1 WRGLGLD
8 GRGRGLDDRRRR
20 LNDRRRLIGRRGD
33 SQRSNDQG
41 GRGHDARGD
50 SPQEGH
56 TQRSPDSRNG
66 SIQTSSEKSGAQR
79 RDIQVADTLAI
90 ATPHTHVAE
99 PGPGSRDDLRMI
111 ELLRK
116 ASSPIAVTL
125 TLALGLVPLDRA
137 HASEPGFAEPP
148 PPQPEGVDESSGQ
161 PLRIVAD
168 EPPAPALE
176 LEPAPAY
183 QPAPEIRTVDSPRPR
198 PGTGLIALGAIGM
211 GASAAMMI
219 TGLAGPGWANLER
232 QQAAIIGGM
241 SLPIGLASM
250 AMVVGGS

>member
-1 WRGLGLD
+1 
-8 GRGRGLDDRRRR
+8 
-20 LNDRRRLIGRRGD
+20 
-33 SQRSNDQG
+33 
-41 GRGHDARGD
+41 
-50 SPQEGH
+50 
-56 TQRSPDSRNG
+56 
-66 SIQTSSEKSGAQR
+66 
-79 RDIQVADTLAI
+79 
-90 ATPHTHVAE
+90 
-99 PGPGSRDDLRMI
+99 MI

-250 AMVVGGS
+250 AMVVGGSRVNRKYQSWADRNAITPPSPGNGILVGGAVVTALGVAGLGGGIQLAITDPTPSRSNWALVAGAGAVTAIGLAVLCSGMITRSKFAAWERKAQLVPGTM